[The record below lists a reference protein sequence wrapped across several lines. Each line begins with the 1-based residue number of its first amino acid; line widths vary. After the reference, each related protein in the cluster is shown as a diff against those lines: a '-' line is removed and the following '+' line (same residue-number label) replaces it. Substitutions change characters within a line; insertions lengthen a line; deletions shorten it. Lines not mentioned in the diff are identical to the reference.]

1 MNFEEL
7 DGKMRRFEQS
17 LDQVIL
23 PEMYVAVRMRSGESA
38 YIIPPM
44 KRKACRRHRYA
55 GEESSCPFG
64 VGKMH
69 FHLS

>member
-1 MNFEEL
+1 MEGSDLNFEEL

-23 PEMYVAVRMRSGESA
+23 PEMYVAVRLRSGESA

-44 KRKACRRHRYA
+44 KRKACR
-55 GEESSCPFG
+55 
-64 VGKMH
+64 
-69 FHLS
+69 